1 MVTTDFPALFA
12 TLDDV
17 ARSSD
22 FGGVVSIDVDGDL
35 VGARAY
41 GFADRAYGVV
51 NTVDTRFGVA
61 SIAKGF
67 TAVAVRALIRDG
79 VLAADTTVRGI
90 LRDDLPLTDDAV
102 TVEQL
107 LAHTSGI
114 GDYLDESGDGEIT
127 DYVLDV
133 PTHRLDTTE
142 AFLAVLDGRPQVS
155 SPGTTFAY
163 NNSGYVVLALIAERA
178 SGIPFHDLVAERVFA
193 PAGMTR
199 TGYLR
204 MDTLLGG
211 AARNYLFDGEDDR
224 TNVLH
229 LPVRG
234 SGDGGVYTT
243 AADLSRFWRALTDGT
258 LLPTD
263 AVHDL
268 VRPRETV
275 DDEDLRYGAG
285 FWLDLDGPGILLE
298 GYDAGVSGRSRF
310 DPETRVTVSILANT
324 SEGAWPVIG
333 RYAELLD

>member
-1 MVTTDFPALFA
+1 MAITDFPALFA
-12 TLDDV
+12 ALDDA
-17 ARSSD
+17 ARGSGFD
-22 FGGVVSIDVDGDL
+22 GVVSVDVDGDL

-41 GFADRAYGVV
+41 GFADRAFGVA

-67 TAVAVRALIRDG
+67 TAVAVRALIADG
-79 VLAADTTVRGI
+79 TLSADTAVRGI
-90 LRDDLPLTDDAV
+90 LRDDLPLIDDAV

-107 LAHTSGI
+107 LTHTSGI
-114 GDYLDESGDGEIT
+114 GDYLDESGDGEVT

-155 SPGTTFAY
+155 APGTAFAY
-163 NNSGYVVLALIAERA
+163 NNSGYVVLALVAERA
-178 SGIPFHDLVAERVFA
+178 SGIPFHDLVEQRVFA
-193 PAGMTR
+193 PAGMER
-199 TGYLR
+199 SGYLR
-204 MDTLLGG
+204 MDTLPGD
-211 AARNYLFDGEDDR
+211 AARGYLFDDDDDR

-243 AADLSRFWRALTDGT
+243 AADLSRFWRALSDGT
-258 LLPTD
+258 LLPKDATD
-263 AVHDL
+263 DL

-275 DDEDLRYGAG
+275 DEEDLRYGAG
-285 FWLDLDGPGILLE
+285 FWLDLDGPGMLLE

-310 DPETRVTVSILANT
+310 DPETRATVSIVANT
-324 SEGAWPVIG
+324 SEGAWPVIE
-333 RYAELLD
+333 RYVELTG

>member
-1 MVTTDFPALFA
+1 MATTDFPALFA
-12 TLDDV
+12 ALDDA
-17 ARSSD
+17 ARGSGFD
-22 FGGVVSIDVDGDL
+22 GVVSVDVDGDL

-41 GFADRAYGVV
+41 GFADRAFGVA

-67 TAVAVRALIRDG
+67 TAVAVRALIADG
-79 VLAADTTVRGI
+79 TLSADTAVRGI
-90 LRDDLPLTDDAV
+90 LRDDLPLIDDAV

-107 LAHTSGI
+107 LTHTSGI
-114 GDYLDESGDGEIT
+114 GDYLDESGDGEVT

-155 SPGTTFAY
+155 APGTAFAY
-163 NNSGYVVLALIAERA
+163 NNSGYVVLALVAERA
-178 SGIPFHDLVAERVFA
+178 SGIPFHDLVEQRVFA

-199 TGYLR
+199 SGYLR
-204 MDTLLGG
+204 MDTLPGD
-211 AARNYLFDGEDDR
+211 AARGYLFDDDDDR

-243 AADLSRFWRALTDGT
+243 AADLSRFWRALADGT
-258 LLPTD
+258 LLPKD
-263 AVHDL
+263 AADDL

-275 DDEDLRYGAG
+275 DEEDLRYGAG
-285 FWLDLDGPGILLE
+285 FWLDLDGPGMLLE

-310 DPETRVTVSILANT
+310 DPETRATVSIVANT
-324 SEGAWPVIG
+324 SEGAWPVIE
-333 RYAELLD
+333 RYVELTG